1 MTTRAFQILA
11 VATLLLGLA
20 ACGGSEVASPPSTL
34 VGPAAYERVIAQPDR
49 LVINVHV
56 PFEGA
61 LPGTDL
67 MIPFDKIEQQADRLP
82 ADRRAPL
89 AIYCKSGRMSAEA
102 TQTFAR
108 LGYTDVID
116 LEGGMDAWQAEGRPL
131 LTTPPQS

>member
-1 MTTRAFQILA
+1 M
-11 VATLLLGLA
+11 
-20 ACGGSEVASPPSTL
+20 
-34 VGPAAYERVIAQPDR
+34 GPAAYERVIAQPDR

-116 LEGGMDAWQAEGRPL
+116 LEGGMDAWQAEGRTL